1 MGDTSS
7 TQGGVNRLDHDTRL
21 NKVETMW
28 GKGTSNS
35 MKSRGEARRTI
46 AGPTIR
52 YFEPPLGETTRTIP
66 LSTTMTMKI
75 LVIEDEK
82 KVASFIQ
89 QGLREEHYEID
100 LAYDGD
106 EGLEKAVAGEYDGI
120 ILDLMLPG
128 RDGISVLREL
138 RGRGDNTP
146 VLILTAKG
154 TTQDKITGL
163 DSGADDY
170 LAKPFH
176 FEELTARIRSLLR
189 RSSVEKTTQVKV
201 GDLVLDTIS
210 RKAKRGTQEIELT
223 TREYALLEYLMRNN
237 DRVLSRSVITQH
249 VWNYNFAVDSNL
261 VDVYVNRLRNKIEAN
276 GAPRIIHSIRG
287 VGYIM
292 REGQPDEE
300 PTETEEE
307 QD

>member
-1 MGDTSS
+1 
-7 TQGGVNRLDHDTRL
+7 
-21 NKVETMW
+21 
-28 GKGTSNS
+28 
-35 MKSRGEARRTI
+35 
-46 AGPTIR
+46 
-52 YFEPPLGETTRTIP
+52 
-66 LSTTMTMKI
+66 MKI

-106 EGLEKAVAGEYDGI
+106 EGLEKAIAGEYDGI

-138 RGRGDNTP
+138 RGRGNNTP

-210 RKAKRGTQEIELT
+210 RKAKRGAQEIELT

-300 PTETEEE
+300 PTETGEE

>member
-1 MGDTSS
+1 M
-7 TQGGVNRLDHDTRL
+7 R
-21 NKVETMW
+21 
-28 GKGTSNS
+28 
-35 MKSRGEARRTI
+35 
-46 AGPTIR
+46 
-52 YFEPPLGETTRTIP
+52 
-66 LSTTMTMKI
+66 I

-89 QGLREEHYEID
+89 QGLREEHYDID
-100 LAYDGD
+100 LAYDGE

-120 ILDLMLPG
+120 ILDLMMPG

-138 RGRGDNTP
+138 RARGDNTP

-189 RSSVEKTTQVKV
+189 RSSVEKTTQLKV
-201 GDLVLDTIS
+201 GDLILDTIS
-210 RKAKRGTQEIELT
+210 RRAKRGNTEIELT
-223 TREYALLEYLMRNN
+223 TREYALLEYLMRNAE
-237 DRVLSRSVITQH
+237 RILSRSVITQH
-249 VWNYNFAVDSNL
+249 VWSYNFAVDSNL
-261 VDVYVNRLRNKIEAN
+261 VDVYVNRLRNKIEVD
-276 GAPRIIHSIRG
+276 GAPRLIHSIRG

-300 PTETEEE
+300 KVESEE
-307 QD
+307 QE

>member
-1 MGDTSS
+1 M
-7 TQGGVNRLDHDTRL
+7 
-21 NKVETMW
+21 
-28 GKGTSNS
+28 
-35 MKSRGEARRTI
+35 
-46 AGPTIR
+46 
-52 YFEPPLGETTRTIP
+52 YFERLQRGGTEDTPSSATTHMR
-66 LSTTMTMKI
+66 I

-89 QGLREEHYEID
+89 QGLREEHYDID

-120 ILDLMLPG
+120 ILDLMMPG

-138 RGRGDNTP
+138 RARGNNTP

-154 TTQDKITGL
+154 TIQDKITGL

-189 RSSVEKTTQVKV
+189 RSSVEKTTQLKV
-201 GDLVLDTIS
+201 GDLILDTIT
-210 RKAKRGTQEIELT
+210 RKAKRGSVEIELT
-223 TREYALLEYLMRNN
+223 TREYALLEYLMRNTE
-237 DRVLSRSVITQH
+237 RVLSRSVITQH

-261 VDVYVNRLRNKIEAN
+261 VDVYVNRLRNKVET
-276 GAPRIIHSIRG
+276 GGGSRLIHSIRG

-292 REGQPDEE
+292 REEQPDEE
-300 PTETEEE
+300 QIESEE
-307 QD
+307 QE

>member
-1 MGDTSS
+1 
-7 TQGGVNRLDHDTRL
+7 
-21 NKVETMW
+21 
-28 GKGTSNS
+28 
-35 MKSRGEARRTI
+35 
-46 AGPTIR
+46 
-52 YFEPPLGETTRTIP
+52 
-66 LSTTMTMKI
+66 MKI

-82 KVASFIQ
+82 KVAGFIQ

-106 EGLEKAVAGEYDGI
+106 EGLEKAIAGGYDGI

-210 RKAKRGTQEIELT
+210 RKAKRGAQEIELT
-223 TREYALLEYLMRNN
+223 TREYALLEYLMRNT

-261 VDVYVNRLRNKIEAN
+261 VDVYINRLRNKVEVD
-276 GAPRIIHSIRG
+276 GASRIIHSIRG

-300 PTETEEE
+300 SPETEEE